1 MLLGDIKYGVSAG
14 SRTWV
19 WTWQLGRSSESRP
32 FVHSIVTRELAAAP
46 RTHKMTKRGDS
57 SFVLLPFLLG
67 NTSFHFLGPPDDLLN
82 VCRRRGQAS
91 SALLVRSP
99 TMLFF
104 RLFFKAT
111 WWFITL
117 SLVNPFYDAFQQ
129 LAAVYLRW
137 NPASN
142 DSSMLNALRSEYT
155 GLERLINDRTL
166 LISPLSRNMHLGSS
180 TMDEIITII
189 RSSSIDS
196 ADALVRTLFHL
207 SADAT
212 AIGKDLQAYSH

>member
-1 MLLGDIKYGVSAG
+1 
-14 SRTWV
+14 
-19 WTWQLGRSSESRP
+19 
-32 FVHSIVTRELAAAP
+32 
-46 RTHKMTKRGDS
+46 
-57 SFVLLPFLLG
+57 
-67 NTSFHFLGPPDDLLN
+67 
-82 VCRRRGQAS
+82 
-91 SALLVRSP
+91 
-99 TMLFF
+99 MLFF